1 MLPKLQK
8 KLNKLKTVNARKF
21 PNYDINYAYDRKS
34 LKLYTLVQ
42 NQQTGVVV
50 SIKNLKPLPKKVM
63 VNLLD
68 ENDEPFEFK
77 PRIVGLEVIDA
88 NGTTVVL
95 AYDHD
100 TQQFIN
106 PETGEPVD
114 SNNYRQIDGSV
125 LEPLPPRFSQK
136 NTGGVNQTQSISDEA
151 NNQDTE
157 VLETA
162 SNLQEQLEQELENN
176 EFALQNN
183 PQNIAVELDQENGN
197 YDQFQNEGNHDETNA
212 YQHNKDQQ
220 IIQPNYYPDQGQDYS
235 SLGSE
240 PQSYNQQNYPYQNEY
255 ATNEDYNTGQVDQ
268 NQNQQTSQNYYN
280 NISQRYPAE
289 NQQIVQDYFANNAQN
304 YQNLGSNSAQQ
315 KDISQS
321 IANSHGN
328 SSENYPNSI
337 QQMQPVDSQSDVNS
351 NQETDQNYY
360 TYTNQ
365 VYAGENQ
372 EIAQNYY
379 TSNQQNYQNLISEAN
394 QQNISQNPDSH
405 LDASKNYPDNYYQTQ
420 PVDSQSD
427 TNLNQETNQNYYDN
441 LNPVHPDENQQIEQ
455 NYYNNSTQ
463 NSTPETVQQEVN
475 QVIPD
480 LYAGSENYPENFH
493 ETQSADPQFNTDLNQ
508 NLNNSF
514 SDTNQG
520 YTGDNEQVTQNYQN
534 VAPVATQQ
542 EIPDTN
548 GNVSNNYPDNLYQT
562 QSTEGQFNTDSNQQS
577 TNPYGDL
584 NQGYAEENQQVV
596 QNYYA
601 DYSTNHQSITPDETQ
616 QETSQA
622 ISSTYAN
629 NSENYSDNLAQTQFD
644 DPQLH
649 ADASQEY
656 TEENQ
661 QVTQNY
667 YDNYTQDY
675 YQNLSTGAGQ
685 TNNYLNATQQI
696 EQPTS
701 SNNQNLTS
709 EQVEQIPEEANTDL
723 TQYYYSPNSPQAE
736 QDANG
741 NNLYE
746 IKTNDEVISAKE
758 NNISNQPNKIS
769 EQIHTYDHLETKN
782 TSYAPDSIN
791 SINISEPNP
800 KTVFNNTYTSV
811 SEPSQLNQTQHQKT
825 SNHEPIF
832 KTELEPSAPFASLAS
847 GINNGFS
854 MKSQST
860 YENSFT
866 NEKKSA
872 QINVDN
878 SSLTTTEPMAEQEII
893 IAEPIQISPNFEYKP
908 ESIANKTKHQ
918 SVITQKS
925 IFSEIEN
932 TTVPTVKFVNAPKKE
947 PTSNTFNPLND
958 KQKRQ
963 EELLV
968 QTKDHELYTL
978 VEEKTNNVEFI
989 IKPNDQRKEKQNVP
1003 DDQLFRLEK
1012 LEKEIRKC
1020 QDQLNENV
1028 QTKEPLANNNIQ
1040 LEEQMNKLVDQNKQ
1054 ENESIMQLVE
1064 EREPIFDRKN
1074 NVLTKNILTQPSFKT
1089 QRSLQETTSRVMDT
1103 NVNLNQNDQIKHNE
1117 LKTTDIFTKK
1127 SGVKQYSKTL
1137 KADDIFTHKQP
1148 ILQAKTGT
1156 NQSEHQLDASRI
1168 FTNKKQVD
1176 PQINIT
1182 KPKILV
1188 KPEIAVY
1195 PQAAYA
1201 SPQTPTYDEK
1211 TANIIKVP
1219 FANPIYAN
1227 EPQLP
1232 RLTMN
1237 RLNSY
1242 ERAWLQEQK
1251 MRDRYQRQQLINERK
1266 NYNESYRPKFNK
1278 PQDEPKVYEQWPS
1291 RHHTLKTFND
1301 EITNKRYTTTYRY
1314 PHKAQEISRSYRH
1327 LEETKYQPS
1336 VQDVITKRPS
1346 YNYTLSSFLSTVRY
1360 PYSRRLPSS
1369 KMTPIGFG
1377 LYRNMNGTKT
1387 LDYSHPSREIES
1399 LSYNGE
1405 GISYNLPTHTTR
1417 PLIMIKKYRR
1427 DDSPLAIKT
1436 RTVPR
1441 YYQPGLSVQT
1451 PRQTLVHRIN
1461 SPYHSVN

>member
-50 SIKNLKPLPKKVM
+50 SIKNLKPLPKKIM

-114 SNNYRQIDGSV
+114 SNNYRQLDGSV

-157 VLETA
+157 ILETA

-183 PQNIAVELDQENGN
+183 PQNIAVEFDQQNGS
-197 YDQFQNEGNHDETNA
+197 YDQFQNEGNHDGTNA
-212 YQHNKDQQ
+212 YQYDNDQQ
-220 IIQPNYYPDQGQDYS
+220 IIAPNYYPDQGQDYS
-235 SLGSE
+235 NLGSE

-255 ATNEDYNTGQVDQ
+255 SANKEYNTGQVDH

-280 NISQRYPAE
+280 NIDQGYPAE
-289 NQQIVQDYFANNAQN
+289 NQQIVQDYFANNAQD
-304 YQNLGSNSAQQ
+304 YQNLGPDAAQQ

-337 QQMQPVDSQSDVNS
+337 QQTQPVDSQSDANL

-360 TYTNQ
+360 TYTSQ

-379 TSNQQNYQNLISEAN
+379 ASNQQNYQNLISEAD

-405 LDASKNYPDNYYQTQ
+405 VDASKNYPDNYHQTQ

-427 TNLNQETNQNYYDN
+427 VNLNQETNQNYYDN
-441 LNPVHPDENQQIEQ
+441 FNPVHPDENQQISQ
-455 NYYNNSTQ
+455 NYYNNSAQ

-480 LYAGSENYPENFH
+480 SYSENYPENFH
-493 ETQSADPQFNTDLNQ
+493 ETQSVDPQFNTDLSQ

-514 SDTNQG
+514 NDTNQG
-520 YTGDNEQVTQNYQN
+520 YTGENEQVTQNYQN
-534 VAPVATQQ
+534 VAPATTQQ

-548 GNVSNNYPDNLYQT
+548 VNASNNYPDNLYQT
-562 QSTEGQFNTDSNQQS
+562 QSTEGKFNTDSNQQS

-622 ISSTYAN
+622 FSNSYAN
-629 NSENYSDNLAQTQFD
+629 NSENYSDNLGQTQFD

-649 ADASQEY
+649 ADASQGY
-656 TEENQ
+656 AEENQ

-675 YQNLSTGAGQ
+675 YQNLSTEAEQ

-701 SNNQNLTS
+701 YNNQNLTS
-709 EQVEQIPEEANTDL
+709 EQAEQIPEEANTDL

-746 IKTNDEVISAKE
+746 IKTNDEAISTQE
-758 NNISNQPNKIS
+758 NNINNQPNKIA
-769 EQIHTYDHLETKN
+769 EQIHTYDHFETKN

-800 KTVFNNTYTSV
+800 KTVFNNTYSSV
-811 SEPSQLNQTQHQKT
+811 SEPSQLNQTQNQET
-825 SNHEPIF
+825 SNHELIF
-832 KTELEPSAPFASLAS
+832 KTELEPSAPFTSLAS
-847 GINNGFS
+847 GVNNGFS

-860 YENSFT
+860 YENSFID
-866 NEKKSA
+866 EKKSA
-872 QINVDN
+872 QLNVDN
-878 SSLTTTEPMAEQEII
+878 SSLTATEPMVEQEII
-893 IAEPIQISPNFEYKP
+893 IAEPIRISPNFEYKP

-918 SVITQKS
+918 SAITQKS
-925 IFSEIEN
+925 IFSEIED
-932 TTVPTVKFVNAPKKE
+932 TIVPTVKFVSAPKKE
-947 PTSNTFNPLND
+947 QTSNTFNPLND

-989 IKPNDQRKEKQNVP
+989 IKPNVQRKEKQNVP

-1117 LKTTDIFTKK
+1117 LQTTDIFTKK

-1148 ILQAKTGT
+1148 ILQAKAGT

-1188 KPEIAVY
+1188 KPEVAVY

-1219 FANPIYAN
+1219 FANPIDPN

-1232 RLTMN
+1232 PLTMN

-1242 ERAWLQEQK
+1242 ERA
-1251 MRDRYQRQQLINERK
+1251 
-1266 NYNESYRPKFNK
+1266 
-1278 PQDEPKVYEQWPS
+1278 
-1291 RHHTLKTFND
+1291 
-1301 EITNKRYTTTYRY
+1301 
-1314 PHKAQEISRSYRH
+1314 
-1327 LEETKYQPS
+1327 
-1336 VQDVITKRPS
+1336 
-1346 YNYTLSSFLSTVRY
+1346 
-1360 PYSRRLPSS
+1360 
-1369 KMTPIGFG
+1369 
-1377 LYRNMNGTKT
+1377 
-1387 LDYSHPSREIES
+1387 
-1399 LSYNGE
+1399 
-1405 GISYNLPTHTTR
+1405 
-1417 PLIMIKKYRR
+1417 
-1427 DDSPLAIKT
+1427 
-1436 RTVPR
+1436 
-1441 YYQPGLSVQT
+1441 
-1451 PRQTLVHRIN
+1451 
-1461 SPYHSVN
+1461 